1 MPVANGRRVAVIAG
15 CRTPF
20 CKSGTT
26 LKDVRAVDLARF
38 VARELLERTNLDGAD
53 VNAVI
58 FGQVVPSA
66 LVPNVARE
74 VSLLPQFPKEIP
86 AYSLNR
92 ACASSG
98 QAVANAYDE
107 IVLGD
112 AEVVLAG
119 GVESLSDIP
128 ILASRRLADILM
140 EASKAKSFGARLRTL
155 SRIRPRDLVPVS
167 PAIAEPS
174 TGETMGQS
182 AEKMAKE
189 NHISRAAQD
198 RWALRSHELA
208 ARGTDDGRI
217 TAEIVPWFGPGGRA
231 GDGVVTQ
238 DNGVRR
244 DTSLEQMAKLK
255 PVFDRRYGSVTAA
268 NSSPLTDGASAVLV
282 MSDSAAR
289 ALGYTPLAYVRSYA
303 VAAVD
308 PGWQLLQA
316 PIFAV
321 PKALERAGIQWKE
334 LGVIEVH
341 EAFAAQVL
349 SNLQGWAAKGW
360 EINEDIINVM
370 GGSIA
375 IGHPFG
381 ATGTRLVTTLANEM
395 ARRDVQFGL
404 LSICA
409 QGGMGLAMVWSAADG
424 SGRGAH
430 LGARRRRHR
439 RRHFRLEER
448 AGQQA
453 FGRGEAGPARD
464 VRRVGARRRRA
475 GRRLLLVEARE
486 LHRGGRHRGV
496 RPAHHR
502 RGSRAALGRG
512 PGNAGP
518 GGALP
523 QTDRRRDSRRV
534 PRRRTRVRPRLRVP
548 RGLRSPP
555 DPARPPGSA
564 ARHSPGGG
572 RLPAAPPVDWR
583 PRGARHH
590 PRGQGRRRQ
599 EGVPFG
605 HRGRAGSSR
614 HPQGRHHR
622 RGATHG
628 RRLAPASQ
636 AAGRVPRMAARRQPT
651 GPGLGLPS
659 RAEAGTRADARQLSR
674 APRRVGG
681 GGAWAETRHGGGSEA
696 RGAAVR
702 AARRH

>member
-1 MPVANGRRVAVIAG
+1 MPVANGRGVAVIAG

-20 CKSGTT
+20 CKSGTV
-26 LKDVRAVDLARF
+26 LKDARAVDLARF

-58 FGQVVPSA
+58 FGQVVSSA

-107 IVLGD
+107 IALGD
-112 AEVVLAG
+112 SEVVLAG

-128 ILASRRLADILM
+128 ILASRRLADILV
-140 EASKAKSFGARLRTL
+140 EAGKAKSLGARLRTL

-208 ARGTDDGRI
+208 ARGTEDGRI
-217 TAEIVPWFGPGGRA
+217 PAEIVPWFPTQRPA
-231 GDGVVTQ
+231 DPVVAQ
-238 DNGVRR
+238 DNGIRR

-268 NSSPLTDGASAVLV
+268 NSSPLTDGASAVLL

-321 PKALERAGIQWKE
+321 PKALERAGVAWKD

-349 SNLQGWAAKGW
+349 SNLQGWRALGW

-395 ARRDVQFGL
+395 TRRDVQFGL

-409 QGGMGLAMVWSAADG
+409 QGGMGFAMV
-424 SGRGAH
+424 
-430 LGARRRRHR
+430 LERR
-439 RRHFRLEER
+439 
-448 AGQQA
+448 
-453 FGRGEAGPARD
+453 
-464 VRRVGARRRRA
+464 
-475 GRRLLLVEARE
+475 
-486 LHRGGRHRGV
+486 
-496 RPAHHR
+496 
-502 RGSRAALGRG
+502 
-512 PGNAGP
+512 
-518 GGALP
+518 
-523 QTDRRRDSRRV
+523 
-534 PRRRTRVRPRLRVP
+534 
-548 RGLRSPP
+548 
-555 DPARPPGSA
+555 
-564 ARHSPGGG
+564 
-572 RLPAAPPVDWR
+572 
-583 PRGARHH
+583 
-590 PRGQGRRRQ
+590 
-599 EGVPFG
+599 
-605 HRGRAGSSR
+605 
-614 HPQGRHHR
+614 
-622 RGATHG
+622 
-628 RRLAPASQ
+628 
-636 AAGRVPRMAARRQPT
+636 
-651 GPGLGLPS
+651 
-659 RAEAGTRADARQLSR
+659 
-674 APRRVGG
+674 
-681 GGAWAETRHGGGSEA
+681 
-696 RGAAVR
+696 
-702 AARRH
+702 